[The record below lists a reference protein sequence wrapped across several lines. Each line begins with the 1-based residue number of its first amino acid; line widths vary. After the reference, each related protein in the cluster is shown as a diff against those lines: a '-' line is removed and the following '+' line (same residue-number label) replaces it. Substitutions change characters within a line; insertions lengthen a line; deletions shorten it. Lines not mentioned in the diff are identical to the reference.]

1 MHLALPLFNGIAGGL
16 WVSSWAEWPE
26 AYRHETFTSEDLTIT
41 YGSIPV
47 LSLNVCTVHETR
59 EETIVE
65 RSL

>member
-1 MHLALPLFNGIAGGL
+1 MHLALPLLDRVAGGL
-16 WVSSWAEWPE
+16 RIVARAKRPE

-47 LSLNVCTVHETR
+47 LSLNVCTVHKAR

-65 RSL
+65 RSF